1 MKSVI
6 TAKIFVESS
15 TFVKLEK
22 KTVQIFDSHDGKSL
36 TSRNFEA

>member
-22 KTVQIFDSHDGKSL
+22 KKTVQIFDSHDEKFDKQKL
-36 TSRNFEA
+36 